1 MDIRFLTRNV
11 DLNDEL
17 KDYMESKMS
26 KLEKFFSKILNSQV
40 VISFHRGRYAVEVT
54 SNANGLIMRGE
65 DQDSDMRRAF
75 DKAIKNLE
83 RQIKKHKSY
92 LKDKAK
98 LRTPE
103 VSFNIEGFMNE
114 IEGVPSEEEK
124 EIVKTKKFA
133 VRAMTA
139 TEATMQMDLL
149 GHTFFIFKNMDTGSL
164 NVVYK
169 RKRGGY
175 GLLEPSE

>member
-11 DLNDEL
+11 EMNDEL
-17 KDYMESKMS
+17 QDYMESKMS
-26 KLEKFFSKILNSQV
+26 KLEKFFSKILSSQV
-40 VISFHRGRYAVEVT
+40 VISFHRGKYGVEVT

-65 DQDSDMRRAF
+65 ERDADVRRAF
-75 DKAIKNLE
+75 DKALKNLE
-83 RQIKKHKSY
+83 RQIKKHKEY
-92 LKDKAK
+92 LKDRAK
-98 LRTPE
+98 LKTQE

-114 IEGVPSEEEK
+114 IESASSEEER
-124 EIVKTKKFA
+124 EIVKTKTFA

-149 GHTFFIFKNMDTGSL
+149 GHSFFLFKNMDTGSL

-169 RKRGGY
+169 RQKGGY
-175 GLLEPSE
+175 GLLEPTE